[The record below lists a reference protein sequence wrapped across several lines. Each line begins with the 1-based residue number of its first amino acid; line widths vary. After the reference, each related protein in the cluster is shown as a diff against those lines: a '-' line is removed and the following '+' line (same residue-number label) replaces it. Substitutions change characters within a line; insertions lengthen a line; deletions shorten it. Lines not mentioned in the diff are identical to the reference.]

1 MARDIELFLDDILD
15 MIAVIDRSLVG
26 KGRVDFDNDY
36 MLQLAIQRAIE
47 IVSEASRHIPSELL
61 EQAPEVPWP
70 SIRGMGNIV
79 NDVIWDVVIHDLP
92 ILRLAILSMKTRL

>member
-1 MARDIELFLDDILD
+1 MLD

-70 SIRGMGNIV
+70 SIRGMGNILRHQYHRIV